1 MRNRPH
7 KDKPIPFD
15 RLLRQFK
22 RKVQKDGKLED
33 WRKKQYY
40 TKPAQRRQ
48 EKMNAAKRRSA
59 ALHKKNQL
67 PPEPRLPILSDKT
80 KPPRDK

>member
-1 MRNRPH
+1 MKNRPH

-48 EKMNAAKRRSA
+48 EKMNAAKRRAA
-59 ALHKKNQL
+59 ALQRANSL
-67 PPEPRLPILSDKT
+67 GPEPRLPKLSIRIQ
-80 KPPRDK
+80 PPEE

>member
-1 MRNRPH
+1 MRKRKN
-7 KDKPIPFD
+7 DYNFD

-22 RKVQKDGKLED
+22 RKVQRSGKLED
-33 WRKKQYY
+33 FRKKQYY

-59 ALHKKNQL
+59 ALQKKNSL
-67 PPEPRLPILSDKT
+67 PPEPLLPVIRTQILPPEDK
-80 KPPRDK
+80 

>member
-1 MRNRPH
+1 MRKRKN
-7 KDKPIPFD
+7 DKPIPFD

-59 ALHKKNQL
+59 APHKKNQL

-80 KPPRDK
+80 LPPEEE